1 MSPGIGLSSAI
12 PGAAAKLSLSE
23 TAGFLMTLLYAYCL
37 LPVLSVALLLFFT
50 VVLRNRTMWGL
61 AAYSGS
67 IALWSANLLLTFI
80 PAVAPLALRTAAVG
94 AFVAA
99 GFLHAA
105 FDFTD
110 QKDYRLV
117 WLAYLIA
124 TVITALG
131 AVSPGMLYD
140 PVSLSAGPLFWPSML
155 LAVMTATVPC
165 YQLFRAYRR
174 VARDPDR
181 TKRRDQ
187 LRTLMFVGAI
197 CYLGAWTNATMLA
210 HGLALPYGML
220 AVLAS
225 LLLLANLVQTTQPA
239 ATQRLLERSL
249 LYSSLTALLFAAF
262 LFTILVFMTDNAE
275 PLLAEYRVGALF
287 LLCLAALAFEP
298 VRQHT
303 QELVGRK
310 FFHAHAH
317 TSELA
322 HTLIDHERRAHQAE
336 RLAELGTF
344 TSAIAHE
351 VRNPLGVLTAYVSI
365 LERQGADPETTNAMR
380 EQIDRA
386 SHFVSDLL
394 EYGRPHPL
402 DLRVITLEDTLLLA
416 KSSATSALNSK
427 NTSHNSAPTDV
438 TWEFNEN
445 TTTTLEADQAQ
456 LLQVAIILLENALL
470 ALQNTPDPK
479 ISITTAATTTHVTIH
494 ITDNGPGIDP
504 ALQETLFEPFVTSRK
519 RDATQHGTGL
529 GLAIARGI
537 IERHGGT
544 ITTQPADPKP
554 GTTFTILLP
563 RFQNVLAAAHA
574 ALATSP

>member
-1 MSPGIGLSSAI
+1 MT
-12 PGAAAKLSLSE
+12 AAA
-23 TAGFLMTLLYAYCL
+23 TMTPLYAYSL

-50 VVLRNRTMWGL
+50 VILRNRTMFGL

-67 IALWSANLLLTFI
+67 IALWSTNLLLTFI
-80 PAVAPLALRTAAVG
+80 PAVAPLALRTAAIG

-105 FDFTD
+105 YDFID

-117 WLAYLIA
+117 WAAYVVAAI
-124 TVITALG
+124 ITALG
-131 AVSPGMLYD
+131 AAVPGLLYD
-140 PVSLSAGPLFWPSML
+140 PVSLSAGPLFWPSMT
-155 LAVMTATVPC
+155 LAVVTATVPS
-165 YQLFRAYRR
+165 YQLFRAYQR
-174 VARDPDR
+174 VAVDPDR
-181 TKRRDQ
+181 TDRRDQ
-187 LRTLMFVGAI
+187 LRTLILVGAI
-197 CYLGAWTNATMLA
+197 CYFGAWTNATMLA

-225 LLLLANLVQTTQPA
+225 LLLLANLVQATQPA
-239 ATQRLLERSL
+239 ADRRLLERSL
-249 LYSSLTALLFAAF
+249 LYSSITALIFAAF
-262 LFTILVFMTDNAE
+262 LFAVLVFMTDNAE

-310 FFHAHAH
+310 FFHTHAH
-317 TSELA
+317 TADLA
-322 HTLIDHERRAHQAE
+322 HTLIDQERRAQQAE

-351 VRNPLGVLTAYVSI
+351 VRNPLGVLTAYLSI
-365 LERQGADPETTNAMR
+365 LERQGADPETTAAMR

-386 SHFVSDLL
+386 STFVSDLL
-394 EYGRPHPL
+394 EYGRPHPI
-402 DLRVITLEDTLLLA
+402 DLRVITLEDTLSLA
-416 KSSATSALNSK
+416 RSSATNALADR
-427 NTSHNSAPTDV
+427 APTNVLWVFDD
-438 TWEFNEN
+438 NS
-445 TTTTLEADQAQ
+445 TTTLEADQGQ
-456 LLQVAIILLENALL
+456 ILQVAIIILENALL
-470 ALQNTPDPK
+470 ALQNTPNPQ
-479 ISITTAATTTHVTIH
+479 ITITTAATATSVTIH

-519 RDATQHGTGL
+519 RDASEHGTGL

-544 ITTQPADPKP
+544 ITAQASTPNP
-554 GTTFTILLP
+554 GTTFTITLP
-563 RFQNVLAAAHA
+563 RYQNVLAAAHA
-574 ALATSP
+574 ALATS